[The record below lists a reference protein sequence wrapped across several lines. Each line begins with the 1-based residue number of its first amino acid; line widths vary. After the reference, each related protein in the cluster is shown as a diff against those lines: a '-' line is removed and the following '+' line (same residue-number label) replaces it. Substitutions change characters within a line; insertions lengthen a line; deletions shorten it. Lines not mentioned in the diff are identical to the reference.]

1 LIRSSFDFF
10 KFFYIIK
17 MALLGGERMVGE
29 KERKELEKWGNKK
42 LNYLRMAILVALPIA
57 ILVLKLPLWCFLLL
71 PLIFLRFTLVQE
83 GTAKIVVR
91 FKGFKKC
98 LMRWEGYEFDN
109 EWNVRPIAEVGK
121 KLHLPG
127 GFRFVGFWPMDEV
140 YKYKFR
146 WTDIEIKEGKE
157 VIDHHEKEIDYI
169 LVRPHEYIGVLPE
182 IETKDRIPSITT
194 WIFLIRVINPYK
206 ALFVAP
212 INWLEKVQARVNPIL
227 RSYVASQEYVTLLAV
242 KEASIDLIKL
252 SEELKKEKENISKEW
267 GIEIVFIRLREVEAA
282 PKYKEAVARQTE
294 QKYSALGRAER
305 IMRTIINAV
314 VIGTGKSEQEVQSE
328 FLKNPE
334 EFYRKHRALI
344 NNVMSTIA
352 MEEDAY
358 LRIETPGAGPIEGAL
373 LRLISAWKR
382 MPKGE
387 QRTERPQ
394 RKKRKGGPFG
404 TEGY

>member
-1 LIRSSFDFF
+1 MEWIGGIVIFF
-10 KFFYIIK
+10 GVL
-17 MALLGGERMVGE
+17 ALL
-29 KERKELEKWGNKK
+29 
-42 LNYLRMAILVALPIA
+42 
-57 ILVLKLPLWCFLLL
+57 FS
-71 PLIFLRFTLVQE
+71 RFTFVEE
-83 GTAKIVVR
+83 GTAKVVVR

-127 GFRFVGFWPMDEV
+127 GLRFVGFWPMDKV

-227 RSYVASQEYVTLLAV
+227 RSYVASQEYATLLTL
-242 KEASIDLIKL
+242 KEASVNLIDL
-252 SEELKKEKENISKEW
+252 SEEVKAEKQKIGEEW
-267 GIEIVFIRLREVEAA
+267 GIDITFIRLREVEAA

-294 QKYSALGRAER
+294 QRYLAFGRSER
-305 IMRTIINAV
+305 IMRSIINAV
-314 VIGTGKSEQEVQSE
+314 AIATGQREEEVQKD

-334 EFYRKHRALI
+334 EFYRKHRRLI
-344 NNVMSTIA
+344 DNVMSTIA
-352 MEEDAY
+352 MEEKSY

-373 LRLISAWKR
+373 LRLISLWKG
-382 MPKGE
+382 MPRERTKEFE
-387 QRTERPQ
+387 QQ
-394 RKKRKGGPFG
+394 RVTKKKRKGGPFG
-404 TEGY
+404 TGGY